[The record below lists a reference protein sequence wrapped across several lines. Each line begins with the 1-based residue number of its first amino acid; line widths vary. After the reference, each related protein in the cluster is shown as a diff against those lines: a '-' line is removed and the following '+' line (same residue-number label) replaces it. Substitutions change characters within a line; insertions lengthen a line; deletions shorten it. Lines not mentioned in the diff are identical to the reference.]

1 MMNKANLLFL
11 LVLAAAGS
19 SLHATEMAEIQ
30 GGRYRPLY
38 LKKDTPLISV
48 KPFRLDKTPV
58 TNAEFAQFVAQN
70 PQWQRGRIDKRQAE
84 ERYLSQWVKNG
95 NGYAPKA
102 EDRNKPVTFV
112 SWFAAN
118 AYCKTQG
125 KRLPTIDEWEY
136 VGQASTTQAN
146 GTTEKGYNQ
155 TILSWYENGGR
166 RGLHDV
172 GKDKP
177 NYWGVH
183 TMHGLIWECTD
194 DFNSSLLSA
203 SSATSDAFCGGGAA
217 NSTDPSNYA
226 AFMRFGIRTSL
237 QSPFVLHNL
246 GFRCAK

>member
-1 MMNKANLLFL
+1 MNKANLLFF
-11 LVLAAAGS
+11 LALATAGS
-19 SLHATEMAEIQ
+19 KLYAVDMAEIQ

-38 LKKDTPLISV
+38 LNKETPLISV

-58 TNAEFAQFVAQN
+58 TNAEFAQFLTQN

-84 ERYLSQWVKNG
+84 GRYLSQWVKNG

-102 EDRNKPVTFV
+102 GDRNKPVVFV

-118 AYCKTQG
+118 AYCKAQG

-136 VGQASTTQAN
+136 AGQASPTQAN
-146 GTTEKGYNQ
+146 GTGEKGYNQ
-155 TILSWYENGGR
+155 TILSWYENGSR
-166 RGLHDV
+166 KGLHDV
-172 GKDKP
+172 GKDKA

-183 TMHGLIWECTD
+183 DMHGLIWEWTD
-194 DFNSSLLSA
+194 DFNSSQLNA
-203 SSATSDAFCGGGAA
+203 STASDAFCGGGAA
-217 NSTDPSNYA
+217 SSTDPSNYA

-237 QSPFVLHNL
+237 QAPFVLHNL